1 VLILASTSISRKK
14 ILKNSD
20 IKFIQLSSF
29 FDESLVEEKNI
40 KDLALKLSFS
50 KAEVIK
56 NKIKEINLKE
66 ELKLTSIEILGCDSI
81 FEFNGKAFGKPIDK
95 EDAYQ
100 RWLEM
105 SESYG
110 FLHTGHTLLFCE
122 FINDSKTLILKK
134 EVKKT
139 ISSKIVFSKLQNKE
153 ISKYVDS
160 LEPLNCAGGFAL
172 EGKGGK
178 FIEKIDGCF
187 SNVMGLSLPWLR
199 KELLEEGIM
208 A

>member
-1 VLILASTSISRKK
+1 MLILASTSISRNNL
-14 ILKNSD
+14 LKNSD
-20 IKFIQLSSF
+20 INFIQLSSF
-29 FDESLVEEKNI
+29 FDESLIIEKNI

-50 KAEVIK
+50 KAEEIK
-56 NKIKEINLKE
+56 KKIKEINLNKN
-66 ELKLTSIEILGCDSI
+66 LKLTSIEILGCDSI
-81 FEFNGKAFGKPIDK
+81 FEFNGKAFGKPKDK
-95 EDAYQ
+95 VEAYQ

-122 FINDSKTLILKK
+122 LINNSKDLILRKQ
-134 EVKKT
+134 VKKT
-139 ISSKIVFSKLQNKE
+139 ISSKIVFSKLLNKE
-153 ISKYVDS
+153 IIKYVDS

-178 FIEKIDGCF
+178 FIEKIEGCF

-199 KELLEEGIM
+199 KELLAEEIM

>member
-1 VLILASTSISRKK
+1 MLILASTSISRKNL
-14 ILKNSD
+14 LKNSD
-20 IKFIQLSSF
+20 IKFIQLSSS
-29 FDESLVEEKNI
+29 FDESSLIEENI
-40 KDLALKLSFS
+40 KDLALKLSYS
-50 KAEVIK
+50 KAEIIK
-56 NKIKEINLKE
+56 NKIKDINLNKN
-66 ELKLTSIEILGCDSI
+66 LKLTSLEILGCDSI
-81 FEFNGKAFGKPIDK
+81 FEFKGKALGKPKDK

-100 RWLEM
+100 RWLGM
-105 SESYG
+105 SASYG

-122 FINDSKTLILKK
+122 LINNSSKVILKK

-139 ISSKIVFSKLQNKE
+139 ISSKIFFAKLQNKE

-199 KELLEEGIM
+199 KELFEEGIM
-208 A
+208 V

>member
-1 VLILASTSISRKK
+1 MINNSTK
-14 ILKNSD
+14 
-20 IKFIQLSSF
+20 
-29 FDESLVEEKNI
+29 
-40 KDLALKLSFS
+40 
-50 KAEVIK
+50 
-56 NKIKEINLKE
+56 
-66 ELKLTSIEILGCDSI
+66 
-81 FEFNGKAFGKPIDK
+81 
-95 EDAYQ
+95 
-100 RWLEM
+100 
-105 SESYG
+105 
-110 FLHTGHTLLFCE
+110 
-122 FINDSKTLILKK
+122 LILKK

-139 ISSKIVFSKLQNKE
+139 ISSKIVFAKLQNKE

-199 KELLEEGIM
+199 KELIREGIM

>member
-1 VLILASTSISRKK
+1 MLILASTSISRNNL
-14 ILKNSD
+14 LKNSD
-20 IKFIQLSSF
+20 VKFIQLASF
-29 FDESLVEEKNI
+29 FDESLIVEKNI

-56 NKIKEINLKE
+56 NKIKEININE
-66 ELKLTSIEILGCDSI
+66 NLKLTSIEILGCDSI
-81 FEFNGKAFGKPIDK
+81 FEFRGKAFGKPKDK
-95 EDAYQ
+95 EEAYE
-100 RWLEM
+100 RWLKM
-105 SESYG
+105 SASYG
-110 FLHTGHTLLFCE
+110 YLHTGHTLLFCE
-122 FINDSKTLILKK
+122 LIEDSTKVILRK

-139 ISSKIVFSKLQNKE
+139 ISSKIFFSKLQNRE
-153 ISKYVDS
+153 ISKYIDS

>member
-1 VLILASTSISRKK
+1 VLILASSSISRKNL
-14 ILKNSD
+14 LKNSD
-20 IKFIQLSSF
+20 VKFIQLASF
-29 FDESLVEEKNI
+29 FDESLIIEKNI
-40 KDLALKLSFS
+40 RDLALKLSFS
-50 KAEVIK
+50 KADVIK
-56 NKIKEINLKE
+56 NKIKEINLNE
-66 ELKLTSIEILGCDSI
+66 NLKLKSVEILGCDSI
-81 FEFNGKAFGKPIDK
+81 FEFKGKALGKPKDK
-95 EDAYQ
+95 KDAYQ

-105 SESYG
+105 SASYG

-122 FINDSKTLILKK
+122 LIENSTKLILKK

-187 SNVMGLSLPWLR
+187 SNIMGLSLPWLR
-199 KELLEEGIM
+199 KELLEEGIT